1 MRIVIKNGH
10 LMDHTGDHGI
20 ADLYLNHGIVEGK
33 NLGGDVDQTI
43 DANQALVTPAF
54 LDLHCHL
61 REPGHEVKE
70 NLESGLRAAAAGGFG
85 TVVGMAN
92 TLPPIDEPGNIT
104 ALIEKSKR
112 LGLTRLRLA
121 AALSR
126 GLEGE
131 HMTDFAALQDA
142 GAVML
147 SNNDKPVTS
156 IHLQRHACEYAHE
169 LKLLVQTYPHDPVLA
184 QDGAMNEGRV
194 SQELG
199 LPGIPA
205 TAETTMIFRD
215 CEIAHMTGCHIHVS
229 PVSTKRGMQVIEWFK
244 AQGAPVTAEV
254 TPYHLTLTDESMT
267 LFDPVYKVSPPLRTQ
282 EDVDYLRDALS
293 RGVVDNIATHHA
305 PHTIAEKDHD
315 LLVAPVGI
323 ACMEVAFPLL
333 YTQLV
338 KENLLSLE
346 SLLAH
351 LQEKP
356 AQVMGWEAPSLQE
369 GQPADITILD
379 LAQTRNVA
387 PQTFQSK
394 AKYSPWA
401 NQDLCG
407 WPIATLV
414 GGKIV
419 YQR

>member
-10 LMDHTGDHGI
+10 LMDHNGDHGI
-20 ADLYLNHGIVEGK
+20 ADLYLNNGVIEGV
-33 NLGGDVDQTI
+33 NLDGDIDQTV
-43 DANQALVTPAF
+43 DAANALVTPAF

-70 NLESGLRAAAAGGFG
+70 DLASGLNAAAAGGFG

-104 ALIEKSKR
+104 ALIEKSER
-112 LGLTRLRLA
+112 LRLTRLRLA

-131 HMTDFAALQDA
+131 GMTDFAALQDA

-147 SNNDKPVTS
+147 SNNHKPITN
-156 IHLQRHACEYAHE
+156 IHLQRYACEYARE
-169 LKLLVQTYPHDPVLA
+169 LNLLLQSFPHDPKLA
-184 QDGAMNEGRV
+184 QDGVMHEGIV

-215 CEIAHMTGCHIHVS
+215 CEIAHMTGCHVHVS

-244 AQGAPVTAEV
+244 EQGAPITAEV
-254 TPYHLTLTDESMT
+254 TPHHLTLTDEAMT
-267 LFDPVYKVSPPLRTQ
+267 LFDPVYKVCPPLRPQ
-282 EDVDYLRDALS
+282 EDVDYLRDALA
-293 RGVVDNIATHHA
+293 RGVIDNIATHHA
-305 PHTIAEKDHD
+305 PHTLAEKNHD
-315 LLVAPVGI
+315 LLVAPIGI

-338 KENLLSLE
+338 RNEIVSLETLLS
-346 SLLAH
+346 H

-356 AQVMGWEAPSLQE
+356 ANVMGWNVPSLTT

-379 LAQTRNVA
+379 LQNAHPVT
-387 PQTFQSK
+387 PSSFQSK
-394 AKYSPWA
+394 AKYSPWTG
-401 NQDLCG
+401 QELYG
-407 WPIATLV
+407 WPVTT
-414 GGKIV
+414 IV
-419 YQR
+419 RGEVIYQR